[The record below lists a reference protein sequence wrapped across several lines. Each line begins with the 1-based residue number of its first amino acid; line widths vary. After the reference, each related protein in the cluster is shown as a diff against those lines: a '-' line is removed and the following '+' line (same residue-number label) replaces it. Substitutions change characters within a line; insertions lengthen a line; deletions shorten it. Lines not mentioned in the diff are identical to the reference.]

1 MDKRMAIQFFLN
13 NFLGLQDVEM
23 VTHLEKVAIVLDKN
37 KKDFLFFE
45 GDKGDIIY
53 FVISGVVKLFKTN
66 KEGKEAVIH
75 FVNPGEIFAEILFM
89 MEFKYPVS
97 AIMLEKGTVL
107 GISAKEL
114 FKLVKTNP
122 DFAVKFIGAM
132 TKRLKYFV
140 NLVENLRLSD
150 VRQRFLHYL
159 KTLQEKKGNCFVLPV
174 PKGEIAALL
183 GTTKETFSRLL
194 KQLQEE
200 GVLTVKGKTITLH
213 KEL

>member
-1 MDKRMAIQFFLN
+1 MDNKTAIQFFLN
-13 NFLGLQDVEM
+13 NFLGLQDENM
-23 VTHLEKVAIVLDKN
+23 GKLLENVTFVSEKN
-37 KKDFLFFE
+37 KKEYLFFQ
-45 GDKGDIIY
+45 GDTGDVVY
-53 FVISGVVKLFKTN
+53 FLISGVVKLFKTN
-66 KEGKEAVIH
+66 EEGKEAVIH
-75 FVNPGEIFAEILFM
+75 FVNAGEIFAEILFM
-89 MEFKYPVS
+89 MEYKYPVS

-122 DFAVKFIGAM
+122 DFALKFIGAM

-150 VRQRFLHYL
+150 VKNRFLHYL
-159 KTLQEKKGNCFVLPV
+159 KTLQEKKGNNFQLPV

-194 KQLQEE
+194 KQLQIE
-200 GVLTVKGKTITLH
+200 GILDAKGKNMTLH
-213 KEL
+213 KQL